1 MNSNMKKSGLGKYSG
16 VHGVVFKNSV
26 QPAAVSKGVIGKG
39 GGKTYNAPMDSDAE
53 FEKRLKRY
61 ERQKQ
66 AAAEADAQ
74 ANLQPGENV
83 EAIPA

>member
-1 MNSNMKKSGLGKYSG
+1 MNSNMKKSGLGKYAG

-26 QPAAVSKGVIGKG
+26 
-39 GGKTYNAPMDSDAE
+39 GGKTCNAPMDSDAE

-61 ERQKQ
+61 ERQRQ
-66 AAAEADAQ
+66 AAAEAAVQ
-74 ANLQPGENV
+74 ANLQQAEST

>member
-26 QPAAVSKGVIGKG
+26 QPAVVSKGVIGKG
-39 GGKTYNAPMDSDAE
+39 GGKTCNAPMDSDAE

-66 AAAEADAQ
+66 AAVEAAVQ
-74 ANLQPGENV
+74 ANLQPAENV

>member
-1 MNSNMKKSGLGKYSG
+1 MNSNMKKSGLGKYFG

-26 QPAAVSKGVIGKG
+26 QPAVVSKGIIGKG
-39 GGKTYNAPMDSDAE
+39 GGKTCNAPMDSDAE

-66 AAAEADAQ
+66 IAAEAVTQ
-74 ANLQPGENV
+74 TNLQPIENV
-83 EAIPA
+83 EAVPA